1 MSVVAVSNGIGE
13 GVSVRIGCVE
23 VEYEGLVFG
32 NGKVSVRWKAGV
44 IGPAF
49 DEVGYE
55 DLSAEGDRSVAV
67 GNPDGSLVTVVELPS
82 VGDSKSGGELNA
94 SNPEAGTISKR

>member
-1 MSVVAVSNGIGE
+1 MSAVAVSNGIGE
-13 GVSVRIGCVE
+13 GSVRIGCVE

-32 NGKVSVRWKAGV
+32 NGKVSVRVEGGSQ

-55 DLSAEGDRSVAV
+55 DLNAEGDRSVAV
-67 GNPDGSLVTVVELPS
+67 GNPDGSLVTVVESCRLS
-82 VGDSKSGGELNA
+82 VTRSREEN
-94 SNPEAGTISKR
+94 

>member
-1 MSVVAVSNGIGE
+1 MRIECKQPGGGNDFEEVSVVAVSNGIGE

-32 NGKVSVRWKAGV
+32 NGKVSVRVEGGSQ

-55 DLSAEGDRSVAV
+55 DLNAEGDRSVAV
-67 GNPDGSLVTVVELPS
+67 GNRTV
-82 VGDSKSGGELNA
+82 A
-94 SNPEAGTISKR
+94 S

>member
-32 NGKVSVRWKAGV
+32 NGKVSVRVEGGSQ

-55 DLSAEGDRSVAV
+55 DLNVEGDRSVAV
-67 GNPDGSLVTVVELPS
+67 GNPDGSLVTVVR
-82 VGDSKSGGELNA
+82 VA
-94 SNPEAGTISKR
+94 VCR

>member
-1 MSVVAVSNGIGE
+1 MQATRRRERFEEVSVVAVSNGMS

-32 NGKVSVRWKAGV
+32 NGKVSVRVEGGSQ

-55 DLSAEGDRSVAV
+55 DLNVEGDRSVAV
-67 GNPDGSLVTVVELPS
+67 GNLDGSLVNVVR
-82 VGDSKSGGELNA
+82 VA
-94 SNPEAGTISKR
+94 VCR